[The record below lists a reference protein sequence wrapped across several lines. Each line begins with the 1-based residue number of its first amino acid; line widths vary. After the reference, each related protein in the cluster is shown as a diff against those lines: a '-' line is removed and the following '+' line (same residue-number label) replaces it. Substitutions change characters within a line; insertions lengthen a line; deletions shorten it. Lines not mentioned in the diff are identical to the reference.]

1 MRSPPNN
8 RNLIGDSVRV
18 SIRDWLFAF
27 SRIVG
32 TLPIAI
38 VAVGTLAWYAYG
50 NWLPKPP
57 PKPDATWIRIIQEG
71 VFRIG
76 IDPSFPPFEA
86 DDGKGNL
93 SGLDIALVNEM
104 AREWSES
111 GPVPIRIEYVYTGYD
126 GLYDALK
133 SGQFDAILSALP
145 YDPRKTQDALFTHA
159 YYDGGPFVI
168 VRGEDAG
175 VKSWFDVAGKRI
187 GVELG
192 SSGDAF
198 ARRWQRRVRYEVLE
212 FGTPTEAL
220 HALAAGQVAAA
231 FVDTI
236 AYNEFMKS
244 ASGLRIAGGPLSNEL
259 TVMAVRRETPTLWA
273 QINAVID
280 AMKSDGRMEKL
291 YAEWF

>member
-1 MRSPPNN
+1 MAN
-8 RNLIGDSVRV
+8 GKTF
-18 SIRDWLFAF
+18 SIRHLRSAIS
-27 SRIVG
+27 SRIG
-32 TLPIAI
+32 TLP
-38 VAVGTLAWYAYG
+38 LALLALVLLALYARA
-50 NWLPKPP
+50 NWLPKPA
-57 PKPDATWIRIIQEG
+57 PKPDSTWVRIIQEG

-76 IDPSFPPFEA
+76 IDPSFPPFES

-104 AREWSES
+104 TRVWSEKS
-111 GPVPIRIEYVYTGYD
+111 GTPIRIEYVYTGYD

-133 SGQFDAILSALP
+133 NGQFDVILSALP
-145 YDPRKTQDALFTHA
+145 YDPRKTQDALYTHA
-159 YYDGGPFVI
+159 YFNGGPFI
-168 VRGEDAG
+168 AVREQDTS

-192 SSGDAF
+192 SSGDSF
-198 ARRWQRRVRYEVLE
+198 ARRWQRRMRYDVRE

-220 HALAAGQVAAA
+220 RALRSGQVDAA
-231 FVDTI
+231 FVDLI
-236 AYNEFMKS
+236 AYDDFVKS
-244 ASGLRIAGGPLSNEL
+244 ASGLRITNDPLSNEL

-280 AMKSDGRMEKL
+280 AMKRDGRMEKL